1 MKIRTGF
8 VSNSSSSSFV
18 IYGKYVGD
26 DVDSFLDEIKD
37 KLPVEL
43 LKKME
48 ECEDDNW
55 EKMEELASFLGKD
68 FSMEYGDDEY
78 YLGVDWFKMGEDE
91 TPRQFKERIAKIFSE
106 KLNIND
112 VHIHEYCGVD
122 IMDKMDKGEL
132 NENY

>member
-43 LKKME
+43 LQKLE
-48 ECEDDNW
+48 EYDDY

-68 FSMEYGDDEY
+68 FSMEYGGDEY
-78 YLGVDWFKMGEDE
+78 YVGVDWFKMGEDE
-91 TPRQFKERIAKIFSE
+91 TPRQFKERINAVFAE
-106 KLNIND
+106 KLNVGVDDLD
-112 VHIHEYCGVD
+112 VHEYCGYN
-122 IMDKMDKGEL
+122 G
-132 NENY
+132 

>member
-68 FSMEYGDDEY
+68 FSMNYGDDEY
-78 YLGVDWFKMGEDE
+78 YLGVNWFKLGEDE
-91 TPRQFKERIAKIFSE
+91 TPRQFKERINAVFAE
-106 KLNIND
+106 KLNVGVD
-112 VHIHEYCGVD
+112 DLDIHEYCGYN
-122 IMDKMDKGEL
+122 G
-132 NENY
+132 

>member
-43 LKKME
+43 LQKLE
-48 ECEDDNW
+48 EYDDYDT
-55 EKMEELASFLGKD
+55 MEELASFLGKD
-68 FSMEYGDDEY
+68 FSMEYGDYEY
-78 YLGVDWFKMGEDE
+78 YVGVDWFKMGEDE

-106 KLNIND
+106 KLNIYD
-112 VHIHEYCGVD
+112 VHIHEYCGYN
-122 IMDKMDKGEL
+122 G
-132 NENY
+132 